1 MNKIDLFFA
10 RHMWLTH
17 WLGFVIVPFCVG
29 MTCGPLSESLQES
42 LQYGFIF
49 GFIYGYFFLGPKIKK
64 YKEFNNQ
71 KQMENST
78 ND

>member
-1 MNKIDLFFA
+1 MNKTDLFFA
-10 RHMWLTH
+10 RNMWLTYV
-17 WLGFVIVPFCVG
+17 LGFVIVPFCVG
-29 MTCGPLSESLQES
+29 MTCGSLSESLQES
-42 LQYGFIF
+42 LQYSFIA
-49 GFIYGYFFLGPKIKK
+49 GIVWGLYFMPKIKK